1 MSFKEKYKNDISAS
15 ISTNMSFNDIKERL
29 IMSEKKSNKKRNIL
43 LSSILGGVLVVGATL
58 ALVIG
63 LSTRNQNNGV
73 SHLVPIDS
81 KMSIKA
87 LASTATPLV
96 NSSFT
101 HNKQNQNLAKLF
113 KRAIDSTKSDEEI
126 IKDLLYSF
134 DTIIENDNSYTVESL
149 VSDKEEYQYCE
160 KVTFKDLLGNSSSYT
175 MYYNQLTLSKRSID
189 EDDDLD
195 DDVDD
200 DLDDDNDDLD
210 LDEDQNDNDDDQ
222 EIETESY
229 YVGIAIQEDKTLSFK
244 LELSEETQGSE
255 KEVESKFYLYTSED
269 QKSYTKVTSSSE
281 IEAMESE
288 TEYGYEIVENGVIKT
303 SYQMEIE
310 KNAQTNEVELGVSLN
325 EKEYE
330 ITRVIVNEETRF
342 YVELENE
349 QLDIETEYVF
359 VKVVS
364 EDTVTYQLL
373 Q

>member
-73 SHLVPIDS
+73 NPLVPSDS

-96 NSSFT
+96 NSSFA

-113 KRAIDSTKSDEEI
+113 KRAIDTTKSDEEI

-160 KVTFKDLLGNSSSYT
+160 KITFKDLLGNTSSYT

-195 DDVDD
+195 DD
-200 DLDDDNDDLD
+200 NDDLD
-210 LDEDQNDNDDDQ
+210 LDEDQNDNDGQ
-222 EIETESY
+222 EIETDSY
-229 YVGIAIQEDKTLSFK
+229 YAGIAIQEDKTLSFK
-244 LELSEETQGSE
+244 LELSEETEGNE

-281 IEAMESE
+281 IEAMETE

-303 SYQMEIE
+303 TYEMEIE

-330 ITRVIVNEETRF
+330 ITRVIANEETRF

>member
-63 LSTRNQNNGV
+63 LSTRNQNNGLNR
-73 SHLVPIDS
+73 LVPIDS

-113 KRAIDSTKSDEEI
+113 KRAIDTTKSDEEI

-195 DDVDD
+195 DD
-200 DLDDDNDDLD
+200 
-210 LDEDQNDNDDDQ
+210 NDDDQ

-229 YVGIAIQEDKTLSFK
+229 YAGIAIQEDKTLSFK

-255 KEVESKFYLYTSED
+255 KEVESIFYLYTSED

-303 SYQMEIE
+303 SYEMEIE
-310 KNAQTNEVELGVSLN
+310 KNAQTNDVELGVSLN

-330 ITRVIVNEETRF
+330 ITRVITNEETRF